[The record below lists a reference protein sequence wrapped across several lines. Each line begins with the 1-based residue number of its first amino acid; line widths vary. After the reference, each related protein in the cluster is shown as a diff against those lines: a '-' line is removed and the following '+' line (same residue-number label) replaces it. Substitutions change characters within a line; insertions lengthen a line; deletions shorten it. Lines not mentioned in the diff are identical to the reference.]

1 MKNNKKQ
8 NLGGSHARRLFG
20 YLWHEWIGERWR
32 PIAPAF
38 ARPNPA
44 EWSGKSAARAPAG
57 RRHRGMSSPR
67 GLASATN
74 GVLPAPGFRDRGF
87 GDCRCRLG
95 RPVAY
100 FDGTLKVFQEPYL
113 PAIRNASVEPL
124 PDRPGPRAQFER
136 RRDEFL
142 PRDLTL
148 LHAAARYTM

>member
-1 MKNNKKQ
+1 
-8 NLGGSHARRLFG
+8 L
-20 YLWHEWIGERWR
+20 RWR
-32 PIAPAF
+32 PVPREALVFDIERIAVTSDGVTFFHVAPPDGVEAGLKL
-38 ARPNPA
+38 AR
-44 EWSGKSAARAPAG
+44 EWRPDIV
-57 RRHRGMSSPR
+57 H
-67 GLASATN
+67 LHLTSATN
-74 GVLPAPGFRDRGF
+74 GVLPAPGFCDRGF

-100 FDGTLKVFQEPYL
+100 FDGTLKIFHQPYL

-148 LHAAARYTM
+148 LHAAGHYTM